1 MLRLLALLS
10 LSAVAA
16 FSQATTATIQGVVHD
31 QTGAIV
37 PGVSVPITNLET
49 QVSSKWV
56 SGPEGNFTAPFLQPG
71 EYEVAV
77 EKAGFK
83 RSVRRG
89 ITLSVAD
96 TSRIDV
102 TLEVGATTDTVTATA
117 EAPLV
122 KVDTSELGQ
131 VIQSKEIDELPL
143 NSQTGRNFTSLMTLV
158 PGAFRTNPVGL
169 FDAPQGNSSFSV
181 NGQRD
186 GANNYMI
193 DGADNNEVLLGI
205 VTTLP
210 PPEALGEF
218 KLQTNT
224 FSAEFGRAG
233 GAVINVTTR
242 SGTNEIHGSL
252 YEFLRNSTLD
262 ARGPFDRAS
271 LPPLRQN
278 DFGATLGGPIRKNRT
293 FLFAD
298 YSGFRQRAGQ
308 TAIVS
313 VPTLNQRNGIFL
325 ASEGAGTI
333 YDPTT
338 GSPFLNNTIPANRIN
353 PVGQKLLNLYPAPN
367 LAGRAVAGTGVA
379 SNYTGV
385 Y

>member
-10 LSAVAA
+10 FFAVAA
-16 FSQATTATIQGVVHD
+16 FSQATTATMRGVVHD
-31 QTGAIV
+31 QTGAVV
-37 PGVSVPITNLET
+37 PGASVTVTNQET
-49 QVSSKWV
+49 QVASKWV

-77 EKAGFK
+77 EKLGFK

-102 TLEVGATTDTVTATA
+102 TLEVGVTSETVTATA
-117 EAPLV
+117 ETPLV

-143 NSQTGRNFTSLMTLV
+143 NSQTGRNFTALMTLV

-242 SGTNEIHGSL
+242 SGTN
-252 YEFLRNSTLD
+252 D
-262 ARGPFDRAS
+262 
-271 LPPLRQN
+271 
-278 DFGATLGGPIRKNRT
+278 
-293 FLFAD
+293 
-298 YSGFRQRAGQ
+298 
-308 TAIVS
+308 
-313 VPTLNQRNGIFL
+313 
-325 ASEGAGTI
+325 
-333 YDPTT
+333 
-338 GSPFLNNTIPANRIN
+338 
-353 PVGQKLLNLYPAPN
+353 
-367 LAGRAVAGTGVA
+367 
-379 SNYTGV
+379 
-385 Y
+385 